1 MEKPHV
7 WFDEGAV
14 KLTKLLALHS
24 TLQVKKEIMEKIH
37 MCDTYGQYLTMKE
50 EIDAAMQEVIKS
62 TQFIKSG
69 KVLEFEEELASYLQ
83 TNVISCGNGTDA
95 LQIAFMALGLQPGDE
110 VITSPFTFIA
120 TVEVLA
126 LLGLKPVF
134 GDVHPGTF
142 NLEEKDVEK
151 AITPKTKAIL
161 PVHLFGQCAHLEPML
176 QLAEKHN
183 LFVVEDACQALGTD
197 YLFSNG
203 TQKKAGTIGYIGC
216 NSFFPSKNLGA
227 FGDGGA
233 IFTSDEKLAGII
245 RSIANHGMKAKYQ
258 YERIGVNSRLDSIQ
272 AAVLSV
278 KLKYFDKH
286 IKARQKAAAWYD
298 EHLTD
303 IEEIR
308 LPERVDYSTHTYHQ
322 YTIQTNR
329 RNELQQFLK
338 EKGIPSMVYYP
349 GVIHL
354 QEAYRFLGYKKG
366 DFPVSE
372 HLAETVLSLPMHTEL
387 TEEQLEY
394 ITRTIKEFFN

>member
-1 MEKPHV
+1 
-7 WFDEGAV
+7 
-14 KLTKLLALHS
+14 
-24 TLQVKKEIMEKIH
+24 MEKIH

-69 KVLEFEEELASYLQ
+69 KVLEFEKDLSNYLQ
-83 TNVISCGNGTDA
+83 TNVIACANGTDA

-110 VITSPFTFIA
+110 VITTPFTFIA

-134 GDVHPGTF
+134 ADVHPETF
-142 NLEEKDVEK
+142 NLEVADIEKF
-151 AITPKTKAIL
+151 ITKRTKAIL
-161 PVHLFGQCAHLEPML
+161 PVHLFGQCANLEPML
-176 QLAEKHN
+176 NLAEKQN
-183 LFVVEDACQALGTD
+183 LFLIEDAAQALGTD
-197 YLFSNG
+197 YIFSNG
-203 TQKKAGTIGYIGC
+203 TTKKAGTIGHIGC

-233 IFTSDEKLAGII
+233 VFTGDENLATII

-278 KLKYFDKH
+278 KLKYFDRH
-286 IKARQKAAAWYD
+286 IKARQQAAAWYD
-298 EHLTD
+298 EHLKN

-308 LPERVDYSTHTYHQ
+308 LPQRVDYSTHTFHQ
-322 YTIQTNR
+322 YTIRTSQ

-338 EKGIPSMVYYP
+338 EKKIPSMVYYP

-354 QEAYRFLGYKKG
+354 QEAYQFLGYKKG

-387 TEEQLEY
+387 SEEQLQFIIES
-394 ITRTIKEFFN
+394 IQKFFSK